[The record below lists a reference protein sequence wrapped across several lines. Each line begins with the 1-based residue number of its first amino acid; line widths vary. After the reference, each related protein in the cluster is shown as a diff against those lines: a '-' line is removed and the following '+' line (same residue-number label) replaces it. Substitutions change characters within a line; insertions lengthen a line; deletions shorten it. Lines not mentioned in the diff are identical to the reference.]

1 MSTAESFFQY
11 ECKISDPANGK
22 TKTSSSFSSSPPLS
36 WDDANARLAVVAD
49 AHSNH
54 ILLFDEEGEKLNDQ
68 NVSVVRDSHPT
79 KLKWQPVKDRNP
91 LLAIGWSDGVVS
103 IYHSRD
109 RIQREDE
116 AHLHQSHSITML
128 EWNVTSSSDKSRLVT
143 GGTRRLLFLYFFVQR
158 THTHTYITRLTRHC
172 WSMARGF
179 ERTSSS
185 HV

>member
-11 ECKISDPANGK
+11 ECKLSDREEPS
-22 TKTSSSFSSSPPLS
+22 KTSSSSSLPAPLS
-36 WDDANARLAVVAD
+36 WDDFNARLALVSERD
-49 AHSNH
+49 SNR
-54 ILLFDEEGEKLNDQ
+54 ILLFDEEGQKIKDQ
-68 NVSVVRDSHPT
+68 NVSRTTDTYPT
-79 KLKWQPVKDRNP
+79 KLKWQPVKDRHP

-143 GGTRRLLFLYFFVQR
+143 GGMSDSHSL
-158 THTHTYITRLTRHC
+158 THSLTQLIHFTHPSSPHRLTRYC
-172 WSMARGF
+172 WCLAC
-179 ERTSSS
+179 
-185 HV
+185 

>member
-11 ECKISDPANGK
+11 ECKISDTAASGK
-22 TKTSSSFSSSPPLS
+22 TTASFSSSSPPLS

-49 AHSNH
+49 KKSSQV
-54 ILLFDEEGEKLNDQ
+54 LLFDEEGQRLKDQ
-68 NVSVVRDSHPT
+68 NVSVVRDSYPT

-143 GGTRRLLFLYFFVQR
+143 GGTISLSFHSLCFFKLTHKTHKNRLPRNRR
-158 THTHTYITRLTRHC
+158 
-172 WSMARGF
+172 SMARGL